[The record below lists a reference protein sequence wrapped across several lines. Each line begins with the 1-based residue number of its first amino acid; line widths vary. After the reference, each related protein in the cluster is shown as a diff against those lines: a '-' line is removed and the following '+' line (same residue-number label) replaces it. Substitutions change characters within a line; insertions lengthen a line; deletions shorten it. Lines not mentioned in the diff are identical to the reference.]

1 MHVSRLKNGR
11 GATIGIVLQ
20 FGPRPA
26 PEPPALAHAPRRVL
40 WKVCNICT
48 ENDAVIYCRV
58 HSVYLCLECIQAHEI
73 MVGAKIVQECNG
85 YTVLASTWD
94 LGNRCEYL
102 SRSTAL
108 ALLH

>member
-1 MHVSRLKNGR
+1 MNIHRLRNSQGKVMGV
-11 GATIGIVLQ
+11 VLQ

-26 PEPPALAHAPRRVL
+26 PEIQALAPSPARTL

-48 ENDAVIYCRV
+48 DNEAVIYCRV
-58 HSVYLCLECIQAHEI
+58 HSVYVCLECIQAHEI
-73 MVGAKIVQECNG
+73 MEGAKVVQECNG
-85 YTVLASTWD
+85 FLVLASTWD
-94 LGNRCEYL
+94 VANRCEYL